1 MTTLTLPINFVLFD
15 QQQERKTFVK
25 KCTVQDFEEFL
36 QQSDEQNYYLLN
48 GQIIQMSNASETHN
62 DILLNF
68 SDHIRLHFRQN
79 GIRCKFHFEMAI
91 EFDSSN
97 KFQPDFSVTCASK
110 KPVIVGEV
118 FSKSTKK
125 EDLEIKLPI
134 YKNQPSIQEICY
146 IEQSQKLITL
156 YTRHHDTW
164 QERVFRE
171 HEHFE
176 FKSIGLTL
184 TVNDIYQDVVLN
196 RQ

>member
-1 MTTLTLPINFVLFD
+1 MTTLNLPINFLLFD
-15 QQQERKTFVK
+15 NKQARKTFVK

-36 QQSDEQNYYLLN
+36 KNSDEQNYYLLD

-68 SDHIRLHFRQN
+68 SDHIRSHLRRQKLN
-79 GIRCKFHFEMAI
+79 CKFHFEMAI
-91 EFDSSN
+91 EFDDGN
-97 KFQPDFSVTCASK
+97 KFQPDFSVTCDHK

-146 IEQSQKLITL
+146 IEQSKKLITL
-156 YTRHHDTW
+156 YRRHNDDW
-164 QERVFRE
+164 RVQVLKGSDSLTFQC
-171 HEHFE
+171 
-176 FKSIGLTL
+176 IGLSLTL
-184 TVNDIYQDVVLN
+184 DDVYRDVELN
-196 RQ
+196 KK